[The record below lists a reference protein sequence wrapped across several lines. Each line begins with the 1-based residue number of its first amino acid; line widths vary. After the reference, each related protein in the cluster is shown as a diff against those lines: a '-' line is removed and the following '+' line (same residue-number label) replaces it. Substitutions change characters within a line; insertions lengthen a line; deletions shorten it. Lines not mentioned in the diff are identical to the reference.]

1 MPKAKRQKCELMG
14 WKPKMQIHDVYK
26 QENSVY
32 IIYMYMRIYI
42 YIYDLYDIELLEP

>member
-1 MPKAKRQKCELMG
+1 
-14 WKPKMQIHDVYK
+14 MQIHDVYK

-32 IIYMYMRIYI
+32 IIYIYVYAYI